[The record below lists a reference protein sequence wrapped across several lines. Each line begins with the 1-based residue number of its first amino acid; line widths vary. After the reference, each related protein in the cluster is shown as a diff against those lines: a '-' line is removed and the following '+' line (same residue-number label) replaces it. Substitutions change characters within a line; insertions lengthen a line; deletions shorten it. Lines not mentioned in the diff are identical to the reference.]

1 MKINDFDD
9 LLLKEP
15 IKNYNISF
23 KTSQG
28 ITENLYS
35 FLGSKIEKIL
45 NNYLNYI
52 DHPELINDRSKITFL
67 YKAKIVDEKIQ
78 GFKFFKNE
86 SNHEVLVID
95 SNNLWTNL
103 SNKISGPKFN
113 VIFKILR
120 GARTNIITSYGTTI
134 DKLLKNYLWEW
145 IFQNKYK
152 V

>member
-95 SNNLWTNL
+95 SNNL
-103 SNKISGPKFN
+103 
-113 VIFKILR
+113 
-120 GARTNIITSYGTTI
+120 
-134 DKLLKNYLWEW
+134 
-145 IFQNKYK
+145 
-152 V
+152 